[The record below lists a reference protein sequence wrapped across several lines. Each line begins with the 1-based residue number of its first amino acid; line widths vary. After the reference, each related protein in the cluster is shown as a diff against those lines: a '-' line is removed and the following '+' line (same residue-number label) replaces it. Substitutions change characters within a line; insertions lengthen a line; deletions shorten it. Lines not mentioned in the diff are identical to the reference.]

1 MFGLTAL
8 IIAGASIIGLM
19 VIHELGHFTMALIFK
34 MPIEEFGLGLPPR
47 LIAHKIKSVVVSL
60 NLLPFGAF
68 VRIKG
73 EEDGEKKEGFN
84 TFPAW
89 QRALV
94 LVAGVVGNWLTAVV
108 LFAIVAGSWGLPY
121 AVADDAVAPQAQ
133 LQVITVAPDSP
144 AEEAG
149 LKSGDWIVSVGVNE
163 EMTAVHHLSEFTA
176 FIDLHQ
182 GKAVELQLNKPEGL
196 VLVSLIPRESPPAGE
211 GAIGISFARVDVQHY
226 AWWQAPKVGLIAAV
240 NQTIA
245 IPLSLGSVFSK
256 WIHHQPTPGASLVGP
271 IGIGQ
276 MIMQTSQLG
285 WRYLLQFVAIIAI
298 YFSLFNI
305 LPLPALDGGRLI
317 FLAVEGVRR
326 KTVSPKIK
334 EWLNGT
340 FLILFMILLAL
351 VTIKDIIH
359 LF

>member
-1 MFGLTAL
+1 MLGLTAIL
-8 IIAGASIIGLM
+8 IACVSIISLM
-19 VIHELGHFTMALIFK
+19 VIHELGHFLVALVFK

-47 LIAHKIKSVVVSL
+47 LIARKVGSVLVSL

-73 EEDGEKKEGFN
+73 EEEKEKKEGFN

-94 LVAGVVGNWLTAVV
+94 LVAGVVSNWLTAVV
-108 LFAIVAGSWGLPY
+108 LLTIVAGSWGLPY
-121 AVADDAVAPQAQ
+121 AMSDEAIAPQAQ
-133 LQVITVAPDSP
+133 LQVMTVASNSP

-149 LKSGDWIVSVGVNE
+149 VKSGDWIISVGTSEAMRVTN
-163 EMTAVHHLSEFTA
+163 HLSEFTE
-176 FIDLHQ
+176 FVDLHR
-182 GKAVELQLNKPEGL
+182 GETIKLQLEKPKGL
-196 VLVSLIPRESPPAGE
+196 VAVSLIPRESPPAGE
-211 GAIGISFARVDVQHY
+211 GSIGISFARVSVQHY
-226 AWWQAPKVGLIAAV
+226 AWWEAPRAGLMATV

-245 IPLSLGSVFSK
+245 IPLSLGAVFSG
-256 WIHHQPTPGASLVGP
+256 WIHHQATPGASLVGP

-285 WRYLLQFVAIIAI
+285 WGYLLQFVAMIAI

-305 LPLPALDGGRLI
+305 FPLPALDGGRLL
-317 FLAVEGVRR
+317 FLAIEGIMR
-326 KTVSPKIK
+326 KSISPKIK
-334 EWLNGT
+334 EGLNSS
-340 FLILFMILLAL
+340 FLILFMILLAF
-351 VTIKDIIH
+351 VTIKDVIH